1 MRFVPNYDRRAVVR
15 YAHRW
20 AYGRNPAFYD
30 YEEVG
35 GDCTN
40 FASQCVFAGS
50 GVMNFTAD
58 LGWYYIDAN
67 QKAPAWTGVEFFWN
81 FMTRREISQGP
92 VGVECDLADLR
103 PGDLVQLSF
112 SGETFQHTPVVV
124 ALRRTAVDHNIR
136 LMHRLGREQLFGNIL
151 EAARGEK
158 EPARLRAYV
167 SIFEEYFTYWSAGQK
182 EQTLDFLY
190 ELLMVPDGD
199 IRRQAAALI
208 GRWDGPGLPYFKRQ
222 RGAF

>member
-1 MRFVPNYDRRAVVR
+1 MDDAKRLRYRYVYAKLRDFEDYLISFGVDTTLRTAGGPARPAKNAALLNTDEVV
-15 YAHRW
+15 
-20 AYGRNPAFYD
+20 
-30 YEEVG
+30 
-35 GDCTN
+35 T
-40 FASQCVFAGS
+40 
-50 GVMNFTAD
+50 
-58 LGWYYIDAN
+58 
-67 QKAPAWTGVEFFWN
+67 
-81 FMTRREISQGP
+81 
-92 VGVECDLADLR
+92 
-103 PGDLVQLSF
+103 
-112 SGETFQHTPVVV
+112 

-208 GRWDGPGLPYFKRQ
+208 GRILATFRSGYKRNPPLTP
-222 RGAF
+222 RRTRRRSVPSNCGRSIWTS